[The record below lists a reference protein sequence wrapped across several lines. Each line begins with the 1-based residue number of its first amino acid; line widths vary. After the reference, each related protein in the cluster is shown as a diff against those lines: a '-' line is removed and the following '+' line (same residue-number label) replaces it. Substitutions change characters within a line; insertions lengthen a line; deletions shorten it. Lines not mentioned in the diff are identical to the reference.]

1 MIARTPVD
9 LKVGGWVVVL
19 GPKAAVAAKV
29 VEVAAEGRCTVRMFG
44 GEPITLEVGTDD
56 TWTSWEIRGDL
67 VVFLP
72 EHDPCTLA
80 RAWARGRGAEIR
92 GIRADVDLD
101 ANDALT
107 WSVDVVVGDDP
118 PTTLCIPDHYP
129 EGVWV
134 STEGT

>member
-1 MIARTPVD
+1 MGNIACIPSD
-9 LKVGGWVVVL
+9 LKVGCWVAVL
-19 GPKAAVAAKV
+19 GPRGTLAAKV
-29 VEVAAEGRCTVRMFG
+29 VETGERCTVRTFG
-44 GEPITLEVGTDD
+44 GEPITLEVGTDE
-56 TWTSWEIRGDL
+56 TWTSWELPGDL

-80 RAWARGRGAEIR
+80 RAWAQGKSTEIR
-92 GIRADVDLD
+92 GVCADVDLD

-107 WSVDVVVGDDP
+107 WNVDVVVGDDP

-129 EGVWV
+129 EGVWS